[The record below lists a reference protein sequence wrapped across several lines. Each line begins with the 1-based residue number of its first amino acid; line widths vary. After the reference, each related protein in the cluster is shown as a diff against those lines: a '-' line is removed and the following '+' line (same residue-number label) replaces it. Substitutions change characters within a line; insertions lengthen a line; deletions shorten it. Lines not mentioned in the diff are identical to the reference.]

1 MALFNLNLNN
11 QTLIIII
18 TSIIWAMNFRLSFN
32 NINAHMDSGSF
43 VSLKFD
49 PFLILLKNIFCIIYL
64 VIFFVSSRK
73 NKSNAEQKNVVVKK
87 EIDNY
92 VIYNVEKDKSY
103 ESLGEIQAI
112 ALYNRLDKPK
122 DKFLFLLKV
131 IISIIFIY
139 ISEELYFIISN
150 IHILDRI
157 ICPIRNIFILI
168 AMLIF
173 SLILLNEKLDKTQ
186 IKNFFIFKGHQ
197 VFPLIII
204 FIFSLFLILYNFF
217 KISRFKH
224 LYGLNMLFYII
235 CFILTGLEFTIIKY
249 LVDKLFINKFLILG
263 IKGILGT
270 IVFTII
276 NITLSKKNFEDFF
289 DVILKFEYTYEPEEF
304 KVWFKMF
311 YIITLCFLQYLKIE
325 VINRFSE
332 IFLLSTLMITDIIY
346 FPLYCIERFAVQQF
360 KISTFDTFIL
370 NSFIGVINLIMML
383 IFNEILEL
391 NFCGLNKHLR
401 KNIINREENEAMEL
415 ITTGNNDNN
424 PEEIEE
430 EECND

>member
-64 VIFFVSSRK
+64 VIFFVLSRK

-87 EIDNY
+87 EMDNY
-92 VIYNVEKDKSY
+92 VVYNVEKDKSY

-235 CFILTGLEFTIIKY
+235 CFVLTGLEFTIIKY

-276 NITLSKKNFEDFF
+276 NITLSKKNFEGFF
-289 DVILKFEYTYEPEEF
+289 DDILSFEYTYNPEEF
-304 KVWFKMF
+304 KVWFKIF

>member
-11 QTLIIII
+11 QTLIILI

-49 PFLILLKNIFCIIYL
+49 PFLILLKNISCIIYL
-64 VIFFVSSRK
+64 VIFFVSSKK

-173 SLILLNEKLDKTQ
+173 SFILLNEKLDKTQ
-186 IKNFFIFKGHQ
+186 IKNFFIFKRHQ
-197 VFPLIII
+197 VIPLIII

-276 NITLSKKNFEDFF
+276 NIRLSKKNFEEFF
-289 DVILKFEYTYEPEEF
+289 DDILSFEYTYEPEEF

-332 IFLLSTLMITDIIY
+332 IFLLSTLMIIDIIY